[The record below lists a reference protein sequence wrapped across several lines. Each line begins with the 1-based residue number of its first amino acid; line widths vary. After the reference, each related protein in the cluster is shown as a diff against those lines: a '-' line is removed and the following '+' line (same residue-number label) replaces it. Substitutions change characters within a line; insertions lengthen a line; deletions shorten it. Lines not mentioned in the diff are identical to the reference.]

1 MCILNWPVD
10 CTRFYNQIVWSQVP
24 PRTGIIF
31 IFHQSTMKC
40 ARDKIIHLDH
50 PTTIW
55 LIRTVQIGRPT
66 LKSSSFNVAA
76 NSSQSQ
82 QRCYTCEWTL
92 FCESTLFCV
101 YYCNFFLVTISL
113 MNVYF
118 KIVISFFFS
127 ANASMPHGVSARV
140 ISHCVNKLETWT
152 QRKKK
157 KKHRGTLTLCHFFLT
172 LKQNTSTF
180 ISHRSQQNMRLDVM
194 TNAMKSS
201 KSTKKKWLQFTK
213 PRTLCTRFSAW
224 YKKR

>member
-31 IFHQSTMKC
+31 LFQRSTMKC

-152 QRKKK
+152 QEQKNHTHTHKLFAIFFFIFSHSNL
-157 KKHRGTLTLCHFFLT
+157 KHFYFY
-172 LKQNTSTF
+172 Q
-180 ISHRSQQNMRLDVM
+180 
-194 TNAMKSS
+194 SS
-201 KSTKKKWLQFTK
+201 
-213 PRTLCTRFSAW
+213 
-224 YKKR
+224 